1 MTMWMGLTVSAV
13 LLAVVALATAL
24 VLLVRQRRSRIDT
37 PLRLYEMMRL
47 RGVAQVP
54 PHDQA
59 TARDFTAAE
68 RRCAACGS
76 KGLCD
81 ELLRSGD
88 NKGYRRFCP
97 NALYLEWLHSNSLN
111 FD

>member
-1 MTMWMGLTVSAV
+1 MTFSLAV
-13 LLAVVALATAL
+13 LAIGFALWCH
-24 VLLVRQRRSRIDT
+24 RSRTDER
-37 PLRLYEMMRL
+37 LRLYEMTRL
-47 RGVAQVP
+47 RGVAPLQP
-54 PHDQA
+54 RNPA
-59 TARDFTAAE
+59 AARDVAAAE

-76 KGLCD
+76 KKLCD

-88 NKGYRRFCP
+88 SKGYRQFCP

>member
-1 MTMWMGLTVSAV
+1 MTASAV
-13 LLAVVALATAL
+13 LLVVVALATAL

-47 RGVAQVP
+47 RGVQP
-54 PHDQA
+54 PRDRASAHDVE
-59 TARDFTAAE
+59 AAE
-68 RRCAACGS
+68 RRCAACAS

-81 ELLRSGD
+81 ESMRAGGTR
-88 NKGYRRFCP
+88 GYRQFCP